1 MIDEGLRKAVE
12 TLSSEE
18 LYRANIIHLQF
29 ADMHHGYAVIK
40 EEIEECEEA
49 LTTIKTH
56 LDYIWNNVRTD
67 DFQGFRF
74 EARVVKIHAI
84 ELALEAIQ
92 VAAMAEKFLDM
103 PESENKKIRNK
114 IKAR

>member
-12 TLSSEE
+12 TLSLEE
-18 LYRANIIHLQF
+18 LYRANIIHPQF

-49 LTTIKTH
+49 LKIVQAKTSY
-56 LDYIWNNVRTD
+56 LWGCVRTD
-67 DFQGFRF
+67 NLEGF
-74 EARVVKIHAI
+74 KIESVTIKRYAI

-92 VAAMAEKFLDM
+92 VAAMAEKFMDIL
-103 PESENKKIRNK
+103 E
-114 IKAR
+114 IKL

>member
-12 TLSSEE
+12 TLAWEE
-18 LYRANIIHLQF
+18 LQRASKIHPPF
-29 ADMHHGYAVIK
+29 VDMHQGYAVIK

-56 LDYIWNNVRTD
+56 LDYLWSNVRND
-67 DFQGFRF
+67 NLGVFKI
-74 EARVVKIHAI
+74 EAKTIKRYAI

-92 VAAMAEKFLDM
+92 VAAMAQKFMNINMED
-103 PESENKKIRNK
+103 K
-114 IKAR
+114 